1 MIINTADEMEMLGQQ
16 IGQRLRGGE
25 IIELV
30 GDVGAGKT
38 TFTRGLAKGL
48 EIYDNITSP
57 SFTINCNYTGRNG
70 LTLRH
75 YDFYRLSDPGIMNL
89 ELSEAI
95 VDPKAVII
103 IEWGDSIADVLPE
116 QRLVIN
122 INYLPERGRE
132 VAIDCP
138 EKLAYLVD

>member
-1 MIINTADEMEMLGQQ
+1 MALGR
-16 IGQRLRGGE
+16 RLAP
-25 IIELV
+25 LLQA
-30 GDVGAGKT
+30 GDVLVLNGDLGAGKT

-48 EIYDNITSP
+48 AIHDNITSP
-57 SFTINCNYTGRNG
+57 SFTINCNYTGRDG

-95 VDPKAVII
+95 TDPKAVVI
-103 IEWGDSIADVLPE
+103 IEWGDSIVDVLPE

-122 INYLPERGRE
+122 INYLPEQGRE